1 MNKKSIYKNLN
12 QINNS
17 ERPVDALAEKHPWL
31 TDNLK
36 SRDASASKKSFKNF
50 ARACLPGSDLLP
62 VSLQE
67 VSEEVTLSL
76 GLCLFTFAIASLV
89 GPLAVTFI
97 KRNNNKSKQL
107 IVNVLLH
114 RLALFMTLMVLT
126 LPDSLRLEHLG
137 SLVPLFYPLLR
148 LPCHKR
154 MTRRK

>member
-1 MNKKSIYKNLN
+1 MCSIVPVIKVFFNLELFFVIGFPLSLDIKKSVKI
-12 QINNS
+12 
-17 ERPVDALAEKHPWL
+17 
-31 TDNLK
+31 
-36 SRDASASKKSFKNF
+36 F

-62 VSLQE
+62 VSPQE

-89 GPLAVTFI
+89 GPLAVRFI
-97 KRNNNKSKQL
+97 KRNNNKSKQI
-107 IVNVLLH
+107 IVNVPLQ

-126 LPDSLRLEHLG
+126 LPDSLRSEHLG

-148 LPCHKR
+148 LPSHKR